1 MNALVTGGAG
11 FIGTNLIKRLLKDGH
26 EVVSI
31 DNYSTGKKENHQKG
45 CSYNNFDISDD
56 YVPYGRLYWPNSIKV
71 MDEVGYPDVI
81 FHLAALP
88 RIQPSFETPIES
100 FKANV
105 VGTINILEWARKND
119 VKVIYAGSSSVHGGA
134 YKNPYTF
141 TKWQGDKLCH
151 MYSEIYKVNVNVCRF
166 YNVYGPYEL
175 TEGEYCTVVGIFQK
189 QYREGKPLTITW
201 DGEQRRD
208 FTHVDDIVDGLVLT
222 AEGKSWGLTIE
233 FGRGKNY
240 SINEVADMFDI
251 SGPDGHFYYERKY
264 IDKRPGEVRST
275 LCDLGLAYSTVG
287 YQPKRNLEDYINKI
301 K

>member
-11 FIGTNLIKRLLKDGH
+11 FIGTNLIKRLLSDGH
-26 EVVSI
+26 NVVSI
-31 DNYSTGKKENHQKG
+31 DNYSTGKRENHQEG
-45 CSYNNFDISDD
+45 CQYYDFDLSEAFPIEIRNVE
-56 YVPYGRLYWPNSIKV
+56 Y
-71 MDEVGYPDVI
+71 DVI
-81 FHLAALP
+81 FHLAAIP
-88 RIQPSFETPIES
+88 RIQPSFENPKETFES
-100 FKANV
+100 NV
-105 VGTINILEWARKND
+105 LGTLNILEYARRKNKKERWANNI
-119 VKVIYAGSSSVHGGA
+119 KVISAGSSSVHGGA

>member
-26 EVVSI
+26 DVISI

-56 YVPYGRLYWPNSIKV
+56 YVPYGRLYWPHSTKV

-151 MYSEIYKVNVNVCRF
+151 MYSEIYKVDVNVCRF
-166 YNVYGPYEL
+166 YNVYGPHEL

-189 QYREGKPLTITW
+189 QYENNELLTITW

-208 FTHVDDIVDGLVLT
+208 FTHVDDIVDGLILT
-222 AEGKSWGLTIE
+222 AEGKSWGLTLE

-251 SGPDGHFYYERKY
+251 PGPDGHFYYDRKY

-275 LCDLGLAYSTVG
+275 LCDIGLAYSAVG